1 MYNMFYIGDKNKKH
15 RKWDMKKSNIIFDL
29 DGVLFKENKLK
40 IARKYGLGK
49 MLFYLITYRKNPV
62 KIGADVFK
70 KMHEQWDQNSEPV
83 LYYKKT
89 PLPTCINH
97 WMKGVI
103 SDKVLLDNID
113 KFIENLKKMHYFA
126 SEFEK
131 NLVQQS
137 IKVILDESE
146 IATNMQPITP
156 MIKLV
161 ENIKR
166 EGKHNIYIISNYAKH
181 AADFLIEKNKEF
193 FSLFDDIIIS
203 AEIGM
208 IKPDREIFDYFLQ
221 KHNTEADK
229 CVFIDDQEQNV
240 LAAKQMG
247 ITSFQYKNF
256 NAIRDSLQNLGII

>member
-1 MYNMFYIGDKNKKH
+1 ME
-15 RKWDMKKSNIIFDL
+15 KSNIIFDL

-70 KMHEQWDQNSEPV
+70 KMHEQWDQNTETV
-83 LYYKKT
+83 LFYKKT
-89 PLPTCINH
+89 PLPTCVNQ
-97 WMKGVI
+97 WMKGLI
-103 SDKVLLDNID
+103 SDKVLLENID
-113 KFIENLKKMHYFA
+113 KFIESLKKVHYFT

-131 NLVQQS
+131 TLVQQS

-146 IATNMQPITP
+146 IATNMQPIAP

-161 ENIKR
+161 EKIKHD
-166 EGKHNIYIISNYAKH
+166 GKHNIYIISNYAKQ
-181 AADFLIEKNKEF
+181 AADFLIEKNEKF

-208 IKPDREIFDYFLQ
+208 IKPDREIFDYFLN
-221 KHNTEADK
+221 KHNTEPNK
-229 CVFIDDQEQNV
+229 CIFIDDQEQNV
-240 LAAKQMG
+240 LAAEKMG

-256 NAIRDSLQNLGII
+256 NDIRDSLQELGII